1 MQLPSLGKITMTYLE
16 YVLRATFS
24 QVQCARRP
32 QFKYF
37 LNCTFKKVQTYH
49 SFEVEKEE
57 NWIMIDWIGTKL
69 IDIKLLI
76 KQNASED

>member
-37 LNCTFKKVQTYH
+37 
-49 SFEVEKEE
+49 
-57 NWIMIDWIGTKL
+57 
-69 IDIKLLI
+69 
-76 KQNASED
+76 